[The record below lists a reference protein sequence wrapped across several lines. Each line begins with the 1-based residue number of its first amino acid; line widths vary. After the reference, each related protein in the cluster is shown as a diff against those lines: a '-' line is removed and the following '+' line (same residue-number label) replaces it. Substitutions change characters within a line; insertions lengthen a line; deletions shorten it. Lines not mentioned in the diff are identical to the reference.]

1 MPGMILRSA
10 PVPDQQRLL
19 SRFWQS
25 ACGYWKG
32 PAAWRAW
39 LLIALLIATILLQ
52 LLTQYQLNFWSR
64 DFFNALAQKDAVEL
78 GMQALRL
85 FPIAAVSLILAV
97 VSVWGRMTMQRRWR
111 EFLSNRLY
119 DYWLENDHSM
129 QLKFVPGEHQA
140 PEYRIA
146 EDARVATD
154 LPVDLVLGLCASFL
168 TAITFI
174 GVLWSVGGDLAVSV
188 FGKELHVPGYLVI
201 AVIVYSLFVTGA
213 MIFVARHLTKLME
226 DYKRTE
232 ADLRSIGTHLRESAE
247 GSVPQDSKNSRR
259 TIGVA
264 LKAVIGVWREY
275 CWQLMRMTV
284 ITHTN
289 ILLTPF
295 IALLLC
301 TPKYLDAAMTIGE
314 VVQAAAAFVVVQGAF
329 NWITDNYGRIAE
341 WTASA
346 NRVASLL
353 IALDQIDQDSRSSI
367 PAPEQAT
374 GRPSIGTSRIECC
387 ARPACF
393 GSPHS

>member
-1 MPGMILRSA
+1 MPGMKFGSD

-39 LLIALLIATILLQ
+39 LLIALLIATIISQ
-52 LLTQYQLNFWSR
+52 LLTQYRLNFWSR
-64 DFFNALAQKDAVEL
+64 DFFNALAQKDSADL
-78 GMQALRL
+78 WRQALQL
-85 FPIAAVSLILAV
+85 LPIAAVSLILAV
-97 VSVWGRMTMQRRWR
+97 VSVWGRMTMQRKWR
-111 EFLSNRLY
+111 EWLSNRLY
-119 DYWLENDHSM
+119 DYWLEKDHSI
-129 QLKFVPGEHQA
+129 QLTFVPGEHQA

-174 GVLWSVGGDLAVSV
+174 GVLWSVGGDLALVA
-188 FGKELHVPGYLVI
+188 FGGELHVPGYLVI

-213 MIFVARHLTKLME
+213 MMFVARHLTKLME
-226 DYKRTE
+226 ENKRTE
-232 ADLRSIGTHLRESAE
+232 ADLRSIGTHLRESSE
-247 GSVPQDSKNSRR
+247 GSLPQDRKNGRQ

-264 LKAVIGVWREY
+264 LKAVIGIWKEY

-295 IALLLC
+295 VALLLC
-301 TPKYLDAAMTIGE
+301 TPKYLDDAMTLGE

-353 IALDQIDQDSRSSI
+353 IALDQIDHV
-367 PAPEQAT
+367 PEVLHSGAKACDGT
-374 GRPSIGTSRIECC
+374 AIYRVHPSQ
-387 ARPACF
+387 
-393 GSPHS
+393 